1 MEDDGG
7 LLILLFSFL
16 LLFHF
21 SFSFLS
27 PHLLWFFSFY
37 YFVVLSSPLFSS
49 LPLLLPLLL
58 SYSTLSIY
66 FSKKIEKAARKTFST
81 RKGKST
87 QRSVGNKRNKSRCG
101 RKEENTGDEKGFS
114 TFLCSF
120 TTFSSSPPTPLLIH
134 TSTLHYRSSFLPPSI
149 YFSKK
154 VEKGTATEE
163 IKEIIVG
170 VHEKKKTQGMRR
182 DLGHKGCGR

>member
-58 SYSTLSIY
+58 SCSTLSIY
-66 FSKKIEKAARKTFST
+66 FSKK
-81 RKGKST
+81 
-87 QRSVGNKRNKSRCG
+87 
-101 RKEENTGDEKGFS
+101 
-114 TFLCSF
+114 
-120 TTFSSSPPTPLLIH
+120 
-134 TSTLHYRSSFLPPSI
+134 
-149 YFSKK
+149 
-154 VEKGTATEE
+154 VEKSPQEIEE
-163 IKEIIVG
+163 IKEIKAG
-170 VHEKKKTQGMRR
+170 VEEKKKTQDEKGFRS
-182 DLGHKGCGR
+182 LGLWMGVTPPQFQSLPHFSWSALPLHLPSHTSVSSLYL